1 MLKARGQ
8 CEAYARDVPAEEGW
22 PPFIIVRDIGFCFD
36 LYAVF
41 SGTGKHY
48 AQFPDREG
56 FRLYL
61 ADLHRPE
68 IRERLRAIWRDPL
81 ALDPARKRVAVA
93 RAIAVLLPKLARAL
107 EKRHAAPHVASFLM
121 RCIFCMF
128 AQSVGLL
135 PETSALT
142 ESAGGMPGP
151 RREARSHRS
160 SQN

>member
-1 MLKARGQ
+1 M
-8 CEAYARDVPAEEGW
+8 PAEEGW

-81 ALDPARKRVAVA
+81 ALDPARKRVAVT
-93 RAIAVLLPKLARAL
+93 RAIAVLLAKLARAL
-107 EKRHAAPHVASFLM
+107 EKRHAAPHVTSFLM

-128 AQSVGLL
+128 AQSDGLL
-135 PETSALT
+135 PDKTAFIDLLG
-142 ESAGGMPGP
+142 AC
-151 RREARSHRS
+151 RVHARKRAVIGTAKIRT
-160 SQN
+160 NLLKR